1 MKTLKL
7 VIAGIFLLVS
17 SMVQS
22 QVSVNVNIG
31 TPPLWGPVGYTNVQ
45 YYFLPDVQAYYDIR
59 ATQFI
64 YFNNGKWYRSRYLP
78 GPYRNYD
85 LYGGYKVVLNDYHGT
100 RPYAYYNNHK
110 VKYHKG
116 YKGNPQK
123 TIGKNPKYHNNNGNH
138 NGNGNNHYDN
148 GNKGNSSNDKGNNGK
163 SNNGNK
169 GNGNGKH

>member
-7 VIAGIFLLVS
+7 VVAGIFLLVS
-17 SMVQS
+17 GMVQS

-31 TPPLWGPVGYTNVQ
+31 TPPLWGPVGFTNVQ

-64 YFNNGKWYRSRYLP
+64 YSNNGKWYRSRYLP

-100 RPYAYYNNHK
+100 RPYVYYNNHK

-123 TIGKNPKYHNNNGNH
+123 TIGKNPKYHSNNGNH
-138 NGNGNNHYDN
+138 YGNGNKDYDN
-148 GNKGNSSNDKGNNGK
+148 GNKGNNNNEKGNSVK
-163 SNNGNK
+163 SNNVK